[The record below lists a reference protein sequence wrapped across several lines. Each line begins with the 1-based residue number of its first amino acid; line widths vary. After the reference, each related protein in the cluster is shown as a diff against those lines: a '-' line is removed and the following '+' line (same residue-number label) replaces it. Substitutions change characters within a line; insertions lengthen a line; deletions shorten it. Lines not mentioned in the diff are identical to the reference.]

1 MIHNHEVPSSI
12 LGLATT
18 REKTKVFSLFFVER
32 LTSNVERLT
41 SIVAGLPGK
50 PENFYSCQHSAFSG
64 QLFLRYIGPL
74 GTLGP
79 LGKISHNS
87 HNSYNSY
94 NSYNSL
100 MSLMSL
106 MSLTALNTAPP
117 QTKKQPRRFLR
128 GCFLCLLF
136 LLCSELVEAVSADG
150 FVGVL
155 LAEHH
160 KFVILG

>member
-18 REKTKVFSLFFVER
+18 REKTKVFSLFFVEC

-41 SIVAGLPGK
+41 SIVAGLLGK

-79 LGKISHNS
+79 LGPLGKISH
-87 HNSYNSY
+87 

-117 QTKKQPRRFLR
+117 INKKQPRRFLR